1 MENLDSAWDEEEEG
15 CLPIPPLDDGAF
27 SPYHP
32 TTLALCQFFDE
43 IDENGNVRDNS
54 GTSRGGREKQQTQC
68 RGKEMKR
75 LIEVLKPEEP
85 SSETEGHSKPCS
97 DQKTSRDS
105 IPAERD
111 EKGSFN
117 QKAGDE
123 ENEINH
129 EIEGDMAAVESKFE
143 YTKRKLQESYKNI
156 ENAKKQRRIQ
166 VIDFQPQPMPKQ
178 IASHKLRHPRSKKCN
193 SRLPTSKKYNSHLLI
208 GQH

>member
-85 SSETEGHSKPCS
+85 SSEPEGHSKPCS
-97 DQKTSRDS
+97 DQKTSQDS
-105 IPAERD
+105 TPAEVD

-123 ENEINH
+123 KN
-129 EIEGDMAAVESKFE
+129 AAVESKFE

-166 VIDFQPQPMPKQ
+166 VIDFQPQPMTKQ
-178 IASHKLRHPRSKKCN
+178 IASHKLWHPRSKKCN
-193 SRLPTSKKYNSHLLI
+193 SRLPTSKKYNSHLVI
-208 GQH
+208 DQH

>member
-75 LIEVLKPEEP
+75 LIEVLRPEEP
-85 SSETEGHSKPCS
+85 SSEPEGHSKPCS

-105 IPAERD
+105 TPAEGD
-111 EKGSFN
+111 EKRSFN

-123 ENEINH
+123 KN
-129 EIEGDMAAVESKFE
+129 AAVESKFE
-143 YTKRKLQESYKNI
+143 STKRKLQESYKNI
-156 ENAKKQRRIQ
+156 KNGICFLFFSIFLKKNLKFI
-166 VIDFQPQPMPKQ
+166 I
-178 IASHKLRHPRSKKCN
+178 
-193 SRLPTSKKYNSHLLI
+193 
-208 GQH
+208 

>member
-1 MENLDSAWDEEEEG
+1 
-15 CLPIPPLDDGAF
+15 
-27 SPYHP
+27 
-32 TTLALCQFFDE
+32 
-43 IDENGNVRDNS
+43 
-54 GTSRGGREKQQTQC
+54 
-68 RGKEMKR
+68 MKR

-85 SSETEGHSKPCS
+85 SSEPEGHSKPCS

-105 IPAERD
+105 IPAEGD
-111 EKGSFN
+111 EKRSFN

-156 ENAKKQRRIQ
+156 ENGICFLFFFFFSKEKLEIYNLIMGPEISCRTAKKQRRIQ

>member
-1 MENLDSAWDEEEEG
+1 
-15 CLPIPPLDDGAF
+15 
-27 SPYHP
+27 
-32 TTLALCQFFDE
+32 
-43 IDENGNVRDNS
+43 
-54 GTSRGGREKQQTQC
+54 
-68 RGKEMKR
+68 MKR

-156 ENAKKQRRIQ
+156 ENGICFLFFSFFFSKEKLEIYNLIMGPEISCRTAKKQRRIQ

>member
-1 MENLDSAWDEEEEG
+1 
-15 CLPIPPLDDGAF
+15 
-27 SPYHP
+27 
-32 TTLALCQFFDE
+32 
-43 IDENGNVRDNS
+43 
-54 GTSRGGREKQQTQC
+54 
-68 RGKEMKR
+68 MKR

-123 ENEINH
+123 KN
-129 EIEGDMAAVESKFE
+129 AAVESKFE
-143 YTKRKLQESYKNI
+143 YTKRKLQESYENI
-156 ENAKKQRRIQ
+156 ENGICFLFFFFFSKEKLEIYNLIMGPEISCRTAKKQRRIQ